1 MIELECRKV
10 EFFSSQDKASF
21 FAWAQGIASVS
32 SVSGSD
38 STVIIRVKTKGIPAK
53 SLRELLALFRR
64 HNVSMGQLSQF
75 VNARNE
81 SWSGS
86 PAAYWHKLV
95 FSALPER
102 PPGKFEM
109 EHVVQQ

>member
-10 EFFSSQDKASF
+10 EFFSSQDEASF

-32 SVSGSD
+32 SVNGSD
-38 STVIIRVKTKGIPAK
+38 STIIRVKTKGIPAK
-53 SLRELLALFRR
+53 SLHELLALFRR

-75 VNARNE
+75 LNARNE
-81 SWSGS
+81 SWFGS
-86 PAAYWHKLV
+86 PVAYWHKLV

-102 PPGKFEM
+102 DLT
-109 EHVVQQ
+109 VR